1 MTNGFMALLHDM
13 HADIVGE
20 KGTNVSNLL
29 RNVLK
34 KKKKRKK
41 RWVDG
46 QIEEWMCDRTSKTS
60 VEECRWG
67 ACG

>member
-34 KKKKRKK
+34 KKKKERKDELMAK
-41 RWVDG
+41 
-46 QIEEWMCDRTSKTS
+46 
-60 VEECRWG
+60 
-67 ACG
+67 